1 MAGTSTTAA
10 ENGVAVKTAPT
21 MANSVFKVKRSEAKD
36 AWFLPAILGGLFIT
50 GTTLLRNVVD
60 YGLSILGVKKRE
72 AMPTVN
78 YPEEKY
84 EYSPRFKGNH
94 VLTVKKDGSL
104 RCTACMLC
112 ATNCPADCIK
122 ITASE
127 HEDPTVEKYP
137 IAYEIDMLRCVFC
150 GFCEEACPVDAIRMG
165 PEWQTP
171 GANGSDFIYDIK
183 QLAYRP
189 QLKGGIVS
197 VLDEKE
203 RHEAGI

>member
-1 MAGTSTTAA
+1 M
-10 ENGVAVKTAPT
+10 
-21 MANSVFKVKRSEAKD
+21 SVTQRQSESQN
-36 AWFLPAILGGLFIT
+36 WYLPGIVGGLVIT
-50 GTTLLRNVVD
+50 FRHMIKNLLNRRKMITL
-60 YGLSILGVKKRE
+60 
-72 AMPTVN
+72 N

-112 ATNCPADCIK
+112 ATNCPAECIS

-127 HEDPTVEKYP
+127 HSDPTVEKYP
-137 IAYEIDMLRCVFC
+137 IKYEIDILRCVFC

-171 GANGSDFIYDIK
+171 GLPISNFKYNIEH
-183 QLAYRP
+183 LAYRP
-189 QLKGGIVS
+189 QLKGGVQT
-197 VLDEKE
+197 VLDDEE
-203 RHEAGI
+203 RHKAGI

>member
-1 MAGTSTTAA
+1 MS
-10 ENGVAVKTAPT
+10 
-21 MANSVFKVKRSEAKD
+21 
-36 AWFLPAILGGLFIT
+36 L
-50 GTTLLRNVVD
+50 
-60 YGLSILGVKKRE
+60 VKKPDQLSKWYLPGILSGMGLTFGKMIKNIADYVPSLKSGKRE
-72 AMPTVN
+72 MQTLN

-94 VLTVKKDGSL
+94 VLTVKKDGSI

-122 ITASE
+122 IIAGE
-127 HEDPTVEKYP
+127 HSDPSVEKYP
-137 IAYEIDMLRCVFC
+137 IAYEIDVLRCVFC

-171 GANGSDFIYDIK
+171 GVNGSAFVYDIK

-189 QLKGGIVS
+189 QLKGGVVS
-197 VLDEKE
+197 VVDEKE

>member
-1 MAGTSTTAA
+1 MSLVQRPKPISKWYLPGILSGMGLT
-10 ENGVAVKTAPT
+10 
-21 MANSVFKVKRSEAKD
+21 FKKLVQN
-36 AWFLPAILGGLFIT
+36 LFINMT
-50 GTTLLRNVVD
+50 G
-60 YGLSILGVKKRE
+60 KKRIV
-72 AMPTVN
+72 TLN

-112 ATNCPADCIK
+112 ATNCPAECIK
-122 ITASE
+122 IVAAE
-127 HEDPTVEKYP
+127 HEDPSVEKYP
-137 IAYEIDMLRCVFC
+137 ISYEIDILRCVYC

-171 GANGSDFIYDIK
+171 GMNGSQFVYDIK
-183 QLAYRP
+183 HLAYRP

-197 VLDEKE
+197 IVDEEE
-203 RHEAGI
+203 RHKAGI

>member
-1 MAGTSTTAA
+1 MLVHRTKHPYLWRVLVGARGLLSGMGLTFKKLTSNLVTYAG
-10 ENGVAVKTAPT
+10 GRRRIPT
-21 MANSVFKVKRSEAKD
+21 
-36 AWFLPAILGGLFIT
+36 L
-50 GTTLLRNVVD
+50 
-60 YGLSILGVKKRE
+60 
-72 AMPTVN
+72 N

-122 ITASE
+122 ITAAE
-127 HEDPTVEKYP
+127 HDDPTVEKYP
-137 IAYEIDMLRCVFC
+137 ISYEIDILRCVFC

-171 GANGSDFIYDIK
+171 GLNGSQFQYDIK
-183 QLAYRP
+183 HLAYRP

-197 VLDEKE
+197 VVDEQE
-203 RHEAGI
+203 RHKAGI